1 MFGPASFS
9 TICQVCHKPSMNAP
23 PKIFDRGTTA
33 RNRRRA
39 AAMPDTPPALLSAN
53 RQQLLDRL
61 LDVKRT
67 FGTALSLGCRSGETA
82 KSLMRDHALET
93 VVAAD
98 FAENFARRAKH
109 EGFAAVACDEEWIPF
124 GPEVFDLIIAE
135 HSLHWTNDL
144 PGSLIQLRR
153 CLQPDGFFLASL
165 FGGATLHELRDC
177 LIEAESSIL
186 GGITPRVSP
195 FVDVRDAG
203 NLLVRAGFALPVADT
218 DVTILEFD
226 CLDDLFNE
234 LRLMGENNAIHERS
248 KGLTTRRLFDTAEEF
263 YRERHSSKEGKL
275 LATFEIVT
283 LTAWAPSETQQKPLS
298 PGSARSRLSDAL
310 GAEETPL

>member
-1 MFGPASFS
+1 
-9 TICQVCHKPSMNAP
+9 MNAP
-23 PKIFDRGTTA
+23 PKIFDRVATA
-33 RNRRRA
+33 RNRSRA
-39 AAMPDTPPALLSAN
+39 ASTTLTHPELLEAN

-61 LDVKRT
+61 FDVKRS
-67 FGTALSLGCRSGETA
+67 FKTALSLGCRTGETA
-82 KSLMRDHALET
+82 KSLVQDHALKT
-93 VVAAD
+93 IVAAD
-98 FAENFARRAKH
+98 LAEAFARRALQD
-109 EGFAAVACDEEWIPF
+109 GIAAVACDEEWIPF
-124 GPEVFDLIIAE
+124 GSEVFDLIIAE

-153 CLQPDGFFLASL
+153 CLQPDGLFLASL

-218 DVTILEFD
+218 DVMLREFD
-226 CLDDLFNE
+226 CLDDLFVE
-234 LRLMGENNAIHERS
+234 LRHMGENNAIQERS
-248 KGLTTRRLFDTAEEF
+248 RGLTTRRLFDATEEI
-263 YRERHSSKEGKL
+263 YRARHSSKKGKL
-275 LATFEIVT
+275 LATFEVIT

-298 PGSARSRLSDAL
+298 PGSARSRLSEAL
-310 GAEETPL
+310 GSEETPL